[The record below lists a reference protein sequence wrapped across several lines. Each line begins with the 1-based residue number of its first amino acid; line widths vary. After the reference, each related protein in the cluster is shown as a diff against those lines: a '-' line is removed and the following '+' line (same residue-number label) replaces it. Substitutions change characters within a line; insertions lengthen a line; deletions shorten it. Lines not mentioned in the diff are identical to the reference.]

1 MPLHGSLFR
10 ESANLSSISSCRTM
24 PYASSRL
31 GRQLGR
37 SEHTMKFEHLKKRLD
52 KNRPMTAVSIR
63 FPVDVIG
70 DLKRVAPLRGFSGYN
85 PLVRVYVV
93 TTNLF
98 PPRGDCPVDRIV
110 VCWGSLPPPIR
121 RADDAALTI
130 PPALADQTWTGLPG
144 GRLRPRNA
152 SHPPMGR
159 YVSVGSPG
167 RGR

>member
-1 MPLHGSLFR
+1 MLARVVLSGGDSL
-10 ESANLSSISSCRTM
+10 
-24 PYASSRL
+24 
-31 GRQLGR
+31 
-37 SEHTMKFEHLKKRLD
+37 
-52 KNRPMTAVSIR
+52 RPVCYI
-63 FPVDVIG
+63 
-70 DLKRVAPLRGFSGYN
+70 
-85 PLVRVYVV
+85 V